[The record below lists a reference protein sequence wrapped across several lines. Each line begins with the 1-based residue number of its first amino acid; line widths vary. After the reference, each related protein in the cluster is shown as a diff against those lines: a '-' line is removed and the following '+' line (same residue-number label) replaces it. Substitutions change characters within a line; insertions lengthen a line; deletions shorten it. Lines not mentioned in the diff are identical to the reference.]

1 MWGWYNGDA
10 GIENMRRQKRKVEVV
25 SWNIA
30 PESISLVILAI
41 IWVYSRK
48 GSHIP
53 TLKNRMFQGCLTVT
67 FSAMLT
73 NIIST
78 VMIYRY
84 ETVPLWLTWTVTTI
98 YFVLT
103 PLMGLVYFLYSISVI
118 YSEETA
124 KNKIMG
130 FGLIPGILY
139 SVLILL
145 NPITKNIFYID
156 EAQGYVRGSL
166 IEVTYV
172 VFYAYCAASIVTVL
186 ANRKRIDSK
195 IYRILS
201 TFPVLAVLVII
212 VQQFFPDII
221 LSGSAATCAMLII
234 YLHLQNK
241 QISMDYL
248 TNVPN
253 RQELLNMLSLTLNR
267 HPETQ
272 FTLVVVS
279 LREFRQINNVC
290 GQNIGDEFLKAVCR
304 FLCDLGK
311 EGSVYRFN
319 GDEFAVLFTEESDDL
334 IRKYVRSIMKRMEL
348 PWTVGNYQFNLSAVI
363 GIIRHKD
370 VEDTL
375 EHIINAIE
383 YAVCQAKSGKNG
395 QVCYC
400 DEEVLRKLR
409 RRQQLMQILKEKLDD
424 RSFEMYYQ
432 PIYSVES
439 GTFNYAESLM
449 RMNDTPIG
457 PVYPSEFI
465 PIAEETGMIIDITYA
480 VLDKVCAFVNGLM
493 EEHIPIE
500 AVHVNFPAVQ
510 FTQPDLEEKVMEI
523 IRRNGTPPSAIKIEF
538 TESTLAEKPEAVIDF
553 AAEMAKHGI
562 EMGLDDFGTGYSNF
576 AMVINIPFGTIKLD
590 KSLVWAMIGNRN
602 SALGVK
608 NIVRTFKELGMTVVA
623 EGVETEEQRRMVV
636 DSQVD
641 QIQGFYYARP
651 MPEEE
656 ARAFLKRKSG
666 RSQK

>member
-1 MWGWYNGDA
+1 MP
-10 GIENMRRQKRKVEVV
+10 RQKRKVEVV

-53 TLKNRMFQGCLTVT
+53 TLKNRMFQGCLMVT
-67 FSAMLT
+67 FSAMFT
-73 NIIST
+73 NIAST
-78 VMIYRY
+78 VMLYHYDAI
-84 ETVPLWLTWTVTTI
+84 PLWTTWTMTTI
-98 YFVLT
+98 YFILT

-124 KNKIMG
+124 RNKIMG
-130 FGLIPGILY
+130 YGLIPGILY
-139 SVLILL
+139 FILILL
-145 NPITKNIFYID
+145 NPFTKNIFDINAAY
-156 EAQGYVRGSL
+156 GYVRGSL
-166 IEVTYV
+166 IDVTYV
-172 VFYAYCAASIVTVL
+172 VFYAYCAASIITAL
-186 ANRKRIDSK
+186 MNRRRIEPK

-212 VQQFFPDII
+212 VQQIYPDII

-267 HPETQ
+267 HPEAQ

-290 GQNIGDEFLKAVCR
+290 GQRIGDEFLKAVCG
-304 FLCDLGK
+304 FLCSLGK
-311 EGSVYRFN
+311 DGSVYRFN
-319 GDEFAVLFTEESDDL
+319 GDEFAILFTEESDDS
-334 IRKYVRSIMKRMEL
+334 IRKYVTSILKRMEQ

-370 VEDTL
+370 VDDTL

-383 YAVCQAKSGKNG
+383 YAVYQAKTGKKG

-409 RRQQLMQILKEKLDD
+409 RRQQIMQILKEKLNDK
-424 RSFEMYYQ
+424 SFEMYYQ
-432 PIYSVES
+432 PIYSIES

-465 PIAEETGMIIDITYA
+465 PIAEETGMIIDITYV

-493 EEHIPIE
+493 AEHIPIR

-510 FTQPDLEEKVMEI
+510 FTQPDLGEKVMEI
-523 IRRNGTPPSAIKIEF
+523 IQKNDTPPSAIKIEF
-538 TESTLAEKPEAVIDF
+538 TEGTLAEKPQAVTDF
-553 AAEMAKHGI
+553 AAEMEKHGI

-623 EGVETEEQRRMVV
+623 EGVETEEQRQMVV

-656 ARAFLKRKSG
+656 FKAFLKHSSG
-666 RSQK
+666 QIQKQFI

>member
-1 MWGWYNGDA
+1 
-10 GIENMRRQKRKVEVV
+10 
-25 SWNIA
+25 
-30 PESISLVILAI
+30 
-41 IWVYSRK
+41 
-48 GSHIP
+48 
-53 TLKNRMFQGCLTVT
+53 
-67 FSAMLT
+67 
-73 NIIST
+73 
-78 VMIYRY
+78 
-84 ETVPLWLTWTVTTI
+84 
-98 YFVLT
+98 
-103 PLMGLVYFLYSISVI
+103 
-118 YSEETA
+118 
-124 KNKIMG
+124 
-130 FGLIPGILY
+130 
-139 SVLILL
+139 
-145 NPITKNIFYID
+145 
-156 EAQGYVRGSL
+156 
-166 IEVTYV
+166 
-172 VFYAYCAASIVTVL
+172 
-186 ANRKRIDSK
+186 
-195 IYRILS
+195 
-201 TFPVLAVLVII
+201 
-212 VQQFFPDII
+212 
-221 LSGSAATCAMLII
+221 
-234 YLHLQNK
+234 
-241 QISMDYL
+241 
-248 TNVPN
+248 
-253 RQELLNMLSLTLNR
+253 
-267 HPETQ
+267 
-272 FTLVVVS
+272 
-279 LREFRQINNVC
+279 
-290 GQNIGDEFLKAVCR
+290 
-304 FLCDLGK
+304 
-311 EGSVYRFN
+311 
-319 GDEFAVLFTEESDDL
+319 
-334 IRKYVRSIMKRMEL
+334 
-348 PWTVGNYQFNLSAVI
+348 
-363 GIIRHKD
+363 
-370 VEDTL
+370 
-375 EHIINAIE
+375 
-383 YAVCQAKSGKNG
+383 
-395 QVCYC
+395 
-400 DEEVLRKLR
+400 
-409 RRQQLMQILKEKLDD
+409 MQILKEKLDD